1 MPPLPLPVDGLRRIG
16 VSAHG
21 TRGRASGLGHYLR
34 NLLAAWLRNLP
45 DLEIHLFCA
54 HGEAE
59 DFQVPGHERMVF
71 HLAGPWSQQAGP
83 DILWHHLVLPW
94 KARALAL
101 EVLFIAVDRR
111 LPLLSPVPVVA
122 TVHDLAAWAMAGK
135 YAVKQQLYSRHAVP
149 FLLRHTRHLIA
160 VSEHTRRDLGRW
172 AGVDPEDVTVVHH
185 GVDLAR
191 FTTQDP
197 DRQARTLARYG
208 IAEPYLLYPARLEHP
223 GKNHV
228 TAVAA
233 LAHLRRRGEP
243 LPSLVF
249 AGSPWRQSEEILA
262 LIAKEGLEDRVTI
275 TGFIPDEELV
285 DLYHGATAMLY
296 PSRYEG
302 FGMPLVEAMA
312 AGLPIICSTAACLPE
327 VVGDAG
333 ILVDPEDAA
342 AFAEAVA
349 RLLGDAALRDELR
362 ERGLRRARLFD
373 WDRAAAETM
382 AVLHQ
387 AAQRIRPTTSGER
400 YLR

>member
-1 MPPLPLPVDGLRRIG
+1 MSPFPSLVDGLQRIG

-21 TRGRASGLGHYLR
+21 TRGRASGLGHYVR
-34 NLLAAWLRNLP
+34 NLLAAWLRNFP

-59 DFQVPGHERMVF
+59 DFQVPGHERMIF
-71 HLAGPWSQQAGP
+71 HLAGPWSQQAGR

-94 KARALAL
+94 KARALRL

-111 LPLLSPVPVVA
+111 LPLVSPVPVVA
-122 TVHDLAAWAMAGK
+122 TVHDLAAWAMTGK
-135 YAVKQQLYSRHAVP
+135 YAVKQQLYSRYGVP
-149 FLLRHTRHLIA
+149 FLLRRTRHLIA
-160 VSEHTRRDLGRW
+160 VSEHTRQDLGRW

-191 FTTQDP
+191 FSTKDP
-197 DRQARTLARYG
+197 DRQARTLARHG
-208 IAEPYLLYPARLEHP
+208 IEGPYLLYPARLEHP

-233 LAHLRRRGEP
+233 LALLRRRGGVVP
-243 LPSLVF
+243 RLVF
-249 AGSPWRQSEEILA
+249 AGSPWRQIEEILSS
-262 LIAKEGLEDRVTI
+262 IAKEGLQDLVTI
-275 TGFIPDEELV
+275 TGFIPDAELV

-333 ILVDPEDAA
+333 ILVDPEDAE
-342 AFAEAVA
+342 AFAAA
-349 RLLGDAALRDELR
+349 AATLLTDAALRDELR
-362 ERGLRRARLFD
+362 QRGLRRAQLFN
-373 WDRAAAETM
+373 WDRAAQETM

-387 AAQRIRPTTSGER
+387 AAHPR
-400 YLR
+400 